1 MANAARTMGLSGVQ
15 NLGNVLIGSQKM
27 DQANR
32 NILPN
37 QQNQQVY
44 IKNIWTHSPWQY
56 QFQVYFSALPNLLSK
71 F

>member
-44 IKNIWTHSPWQY
+44 IKNI
-56 QFQVYFSALPNLLSK
+56 
-71 F
+71 